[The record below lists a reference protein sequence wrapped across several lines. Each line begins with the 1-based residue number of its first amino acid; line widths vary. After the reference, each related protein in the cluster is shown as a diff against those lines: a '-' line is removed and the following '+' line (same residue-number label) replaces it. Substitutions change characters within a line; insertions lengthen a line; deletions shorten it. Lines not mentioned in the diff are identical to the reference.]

1 MGLHDPGAVLLIR
14 QAVVTRLE
22 VGVLV
27 RRARLH
33 ADRVLGVTADDGVQ
47 GAGRQCTRHLHI
59 PGRIAA
65 MLAIFV
71 VTHVG
76 DGQDQVRLFVVADL
90 LAELGRFSGRI
101 AELQGLDVV
110 GVHQLGGVFGGQAQ
124 HGNLETALQLEHLV
138 GIEIALAAGLV
149 VDVGGDHGELGPL
162 TLFLQDGQR
171 VVELVVTH
179 RHGIVADAVHGHEV
193 RLGILQIRLG
203 HPGVHVATG
212 EYQHLAASRLG
223 LATQALDQGL
233 LGSHAIFTL
242 VVVPETT
249 VGIIGV
255 QNGQLA
261 DIFGAGGDAV
271 IA

>member
-14 QAVVTRLE
+14 QAIVTRLE

-33 ADRVLGVTADDGVQ
+33 ANRVLGVTADDGVQ
-47 GAGRQCTRHLHI
+47 SAGRQCTRHLHI
-59 PGRIAA
+59 PGGIAA
-65 MLAIFV
+65 VLAIFV

-76 DGQDQVRLFVVADL
+76 DGQDQVRLFAVADL
-90 LAELGRFSGRI
+90 LADLGRLSGRI

-124 HGNLETALQLEHLV
+124 HGDFEAALQLEHLV

-212 EYQHLAASRLG
+212 EYQHLAAGRLG
-223 LATQALDQGL
+223 LATQAFDQGL